1 MTQKIKQRIEQIRR
15 GEVPLGYKKTKI
27 GITPREW
34 KLLHFKNLFDR
45 HSLRNSVKNTNVL
58 TISAQHGL
66 ISQNDFFNKE
76 IASEDKTNYYLLNFG
91 EFAFNKSYS
100 KGYPFGAIKRL
111 KYYDKGIVSP
121 LYICFNPKENNV
133 CPEFY
138 EHYFEA
144 GLLNREICAFAQEGA
159 RNHGLLNIGV
169 DDFFN
174 TYIISPPTI
183 EQQKIASILTTCDK
197 VIELKE
203 KLIAEKQRQKKWLM
217 QNLLTGK
224 RRLAGFVGE
233 WEKVKL
239 KDIAK
244 KTIEK
249 NVNCRYSQVLSNSAQ
264 RGVVL
269 QNEQFHKEIAVSDNI
284 DGYYVI
290 HQYEFVYNPRISV
303 TAPCGPININSTGM
317 TGVMSPLYTIFKI
330 DSNVNVMFLKE
341 YFLTST
347 WFGYAKNVANYGVRH
362 DRLSISDN
370 DFFAMPIKLPQYKEQ
385 TAIAEILSTADH
397 EIELLQKELDQYKQ
411 QKKAFMQLL
420 LTGIVRVNM

>member
-174 TYIISPPTI
+174 TYIISPQTI

-224 RRLAGFVGE
+224 RRLAGFVDE
-233 WEKVKL
+233 WKQIHL
-239 KDIAK
+239 KDITVPVNRK
-244 KTIEK
+244 NSEKIE
-249 NVNCRYSQVLSNSAQ
+249 RVLTVSGKYGLIDQTDFFSKSVSA
-264 RGVVL
+264 
-269 QNEQFHKEIAVSDNI
+269 ENI
-284 DGYYVI
+284 EGYY
-290 HQYEFVYNPRISV
+290 HLKNGEFAYNRS
-303 TAPCGPININSTGM
+303 SM
-317 TGVMSPLYTIFKI
+317 
-330 DSNVNVMFLKE
+330 
-341 YFLTST
+341 
-347 WFGYAKNVANYGVRH
+347 
-362 DRLSISDN
+362 N
-370 DFFAMPIKLPQYKEQ
+370 DFPFGAIKRLDMYDDGALSTLYICFELRNECCSDYWCQYFSSASVNHELYQIIQVGARAHGLLNITLSDFYNIILRSPAISEQ
-385 TAIAEILSTADH
+385 TAIAAILSTADR
-397 EIELLQKELDQYKQ
+397 EIELLQQELDQYKQ
-411 QKKAFMQLL
+411 QKKALMQLL